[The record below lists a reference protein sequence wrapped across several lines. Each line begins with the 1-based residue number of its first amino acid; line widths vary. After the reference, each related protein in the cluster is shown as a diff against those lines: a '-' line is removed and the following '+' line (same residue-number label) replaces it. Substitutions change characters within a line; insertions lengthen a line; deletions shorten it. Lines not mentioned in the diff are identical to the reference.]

1 MAKTYLDMVKYMVEA
16 NFEIS
21 GLVEKPDI
29 IGAVFGQTEGLL
41 GDELDL
47 RELQKS
53 GKIGRIEIDTS
64 QSGSKTYGKLMMPA
78 SLDKVET
85 CILAAAV
92 ESVDRVGP
100 YDAKFHI
107 NKVDDMRTEKRKK
120 VLERAKELLKNLLT
134 NQIPDSRELTE
145 IVEADLKISEIATY
159 GPEKLPAGP
168 DVESSDDVIL
178 VEGRADVLTLLKND
192 ITNVVAVGGASSSIP
207 KSIID
212 LMREKEVTAFVDGDR
227 GGDMIVNTLLH
238 YGDLDYVAKAPDGKE
253 VEELT
258 RKEIIKA
265 LRSRT
270 PIDQY
275 LNSGK
280 KAPQT
285 QQPEQRFSPQ
295 QTQQRKPQQQPQAQ
309 MPAQQPKAEQH
320 PVIEPLEEAVNEDL
334 LPTMESQNASEV
346 AESAQQQPK
355 PALESIVLSELAK
368 GLDELSNRLR
378 CRLYDSS
385 GNIIKEGPIRDIFL
399 MINSTEKIYGIVLD
413 GTITQRLVA
422 VAEEKGVKAI
432 YGLRV
437 NPMPRRPP
445 NIIIYAKEGES
456 T

>member
-16 NFEIS
+16 NFEIN

-53 GKIGRIEIDTS
+53 GKIGRIEIDSS
-64 QSGSKTYGKLMMPA
+64 QSGSKTYGKLSMPA

-100 YDAKFHI
+100 YDARFHV
-107 NKVDDMRTEKRKK
+107 NKVEDTRTEKRKK
-120 VLERAKELLKNLLT
+120 VLERAKELLRNLLT
-134 NQIPDSRELTE
+134 NQIPESRELTE
-145 IVEADLKISEIATY
+145 IVESDLKVSEITSY

-168 DVESSDDVIL
+168 DVKSSDDVIL

-192 ITNVVAVGGASSSIP
+192 ITNAIAVGGASSSIP

-212 LMREKEVTAFVDGDR
+212 LMREKEITAFVDGDR
-227 GGDMIVNTLLH
+227 GGDMIINTLLH
-238 YGDLDYVAKAPDGKE
+238 YGDIDFVAKAPDGKE

-258 RKEIIKA
+258 RKEIIKS
-265 LRSRT
+265 LRSRM

-280 KAPQT
+280 KIATP
-285 QQPEQRFSPQ
+285 QPEQRQQPQ
-295 QTQQRKPQQQPQAQ
+295 QQQQQAQPHEQQFQRQQPKPQQQYQT
-309 MPAQQPKAEQH
+309 
-320 PVIEPLEEAVNEDL
+320 VEPLDEEKTEDL
-334 LPTMESQNASEV
+334 LPTIESRNASEI
-346 AESAQQQPK
+346 AEKPQPQK
-355 PALESIVLSELAK
+355 PALESIILGELAK

-385 GNIIKEGPIRDIFL
+385 GSVIKEGPIRDIFA
-399 MINSTEKIYGIVLD
+399 MIGSTDNIYGIVLD

-422 VAEEKGVKAI
+422 AAEEKGVKAI

-437 NPMPRRPP
+437 NQMPRRPP
-445 NIIIYAKEGES
+445 GMIIYAKEGES
-456 T
+456 LA

>member
-16 NFEIS
+16 NFEIN

-53 GKIGRIEIDTS
+53 GKIGRIEIDSS
-64 QSGSKTYGKLMMPA
+64 QSGSKTYGKLSMPA

-100 YDAKFHI
+100 YDARFHV
-107 NKVDDMRTEKRKK
+107 NKVEDTRTEKRKK
-120 VLERAKELLKNLLT
+120 VLERAKELLRNLLT
-134 NQIPDSRELTE
+134 NQIPESRELTE
-145 IVEADLKISEIATY
+145 IVESDLKVSEITSY

-168 DVESSDDVIL
+168 DVKSSDDVIL

-192 ITNVVAVGGASSSIP
+192 ITNAIAVGGASSSIP

-212 LMREKEVTAFVDGDR
+212 LMREKEITAFVDGDR
-227 GGDMIVNTLLH
+227 GGDMIINTLLH
-238 YGDLDYVAKAPDGKE
+238 YGDIDFVAKAPDGKE

-258 RKEIIKA
+258 RKEIIKS
-265 LRSRT
+265 LRSRM

-280 KAPQT
+280 KIATP
-285 QQPEQRFSPQ
+285 QPEQRQQPQ
-295 QTQQRKPQQQPQAQ
+295 QQQQQAQPHEQQFQRQQPKPQQQYQT
-309 MPAQQPKAEQH
+309 
-320 PVIEPLEEAVNEDL
+320 VEPLDEEKTEDL
-334 LPTMESQNASEV
+334 LPTIESRNASEI
-346 AESAQQQPK
+346 AEKPQPQK
-355 PALESIVLSELAK
+355 PALESIILGELAK

-378 CRLYDSS
+378 CRLYDS
-385 GNIIKEGPIRDIFL
+385 
-399 MINSTEKIYGIVLD
+399 
-413 GTITQRLVA
+413 
-422 VAEEKGVKAI
+422 
-432 YGLRV
+432 
-437 NPMPRRPP
+437 
-445 NIIIYAKEGES
+445 
-456 T
+456 